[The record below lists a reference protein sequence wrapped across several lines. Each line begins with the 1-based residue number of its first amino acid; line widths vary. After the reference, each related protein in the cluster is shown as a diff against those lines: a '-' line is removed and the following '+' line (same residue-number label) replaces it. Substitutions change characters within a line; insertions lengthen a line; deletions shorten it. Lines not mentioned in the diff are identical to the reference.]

1 MFGKGEVMQNVQ
13 LQITTEQLF
22 EAIKQ
27 LPIKEQLKL
36 RDQLGRLPD
45 PKKNGK
51 RNGHQR
57 KTRAEIEADL
67 LARIRL
73 NSTLPDAAQRR
84 YKSLR
89 RKIETETINEDELKE
104 LQFLT
109 SRYESM
115 SVERLAAVIELAK
128 LRGTDFDTTWQ
139 ELGFDKIRHAG

>member
-1 MFGKGEVMQNVQ
+1 MQNVQ
-13 LQITTEQLF
+13 PQITTDQLF

-36 RDQLGRLPD
+36 RDQLGQLPA

-51 RNGHQR
+51 RNGNQR
-57 KTRAEIEADL
+57 KPRAEIEADL

-89 RKIETETINEDELKE
+89 RKIENETINEDELKE

-115 SVERLAAVIELAK
+115 SVERLASVIELAI

-139 ELGFDKIRHAG
+139 ELGLDKIRHAG